1 MNINLTRK
9 NGFTLIELL
18 VVISIIGLLSSVVLS
33 SLGSARSRASDNAVK
48 AAMKQFAG
56 QAQNYLVVNQG
67 FGTGSGGGT
76 DISGTTCN
84 TGVFGDTRMTEIKN
98 NIAANAVSG
107 ATITCTTGG
116 SGSLWAI
123 SVSALKGGGAWC
135 VDNSSAFRA
144 TAPAAN
150 GLCP

>member
-1 MNINLTRK
+1 MNMYHTREK
-9 NGFTLIELL
+9 GFTLIELL

-33 SLGSARSRASDNAVK
+33 SLGSARTRAADNAVK

-56 QAQNYLVVNQG
+56 QAQNYLVANQG
-67 FGTGSGGGT
+67 FGTGGGGGT
-76 DISGTTCN
+76 DISGTACN
-84 TGVFGDTRMTEIKN
+84 TGVYGDSRMVEIKS
-98 NIAANAVSG
+98 NIVSNAAAG

-116 SGSLWAI
+116 SGTLWAM

-144 TAPAAN
+144 SAPAAN